1 MKVFEVIIDDGKCV
15 FKDTVASESLK
26 QLKNEFG
33 GNGKFVNIE
42 DVTKDYLS
50 IDTRKLFDV
59 LHSANYKY
67 GEIRLICELVEKHQ
81 HYKK

>member
-1 MKVFEVIIDDGKCV
+1 VIIDDGKSV

-26 QLKNEFG
+26 QLKNEYG
-33 GNGKFVNIE
+33 GNGKFVSIE
-42 DVTKDYLS
+42 DVTKDYS

-59 LHSANYKY
+59 LHVANYKY